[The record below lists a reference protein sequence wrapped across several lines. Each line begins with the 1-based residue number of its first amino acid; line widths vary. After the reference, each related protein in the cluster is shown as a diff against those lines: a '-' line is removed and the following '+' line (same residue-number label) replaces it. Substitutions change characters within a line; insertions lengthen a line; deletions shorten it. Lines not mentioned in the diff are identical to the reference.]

1 MVHLNRSR
9 NFWILAILFLGVVM
23 VVQSCYYDNEEEL
36 YPFDAAAC
44 DTVATI
50 TYTNTIQAIT
60 NGNCAVSGCHTGV
73 SPTGGLFLDTY
84 LQVREIALNGDM
96 SSRVLVSEDMP
107 PSGPLSRCDMEA
119 IQTWINEGAPE

>member
-9 NFWILAILFLGVVM
+9 NFWVIAILFLALVM
-23 VVQSCYYDNEEEL
+23 VAQSCYYDNEEEL
-36 YPFDAAAC
+36 YPFDAAQC
-44 DTVATI
+44 DTVATV

-60 NGNCAVSGCHTGV
+60 NSNCAVSGCHTGV
-73 SPTGGLFLDTY
+73 SPTGGLFLDTFQ
-84 LQVREIALNGDM
+84 QVREIALNGDM

-119 IQTWINEGAPE
+119 IQNWINNGAPE

>member
-9 NFWILAILFLGVVM
+9 NFWVIAILFLALVM
-23 VVQSCYYDNEEEL
+23 VAQSCYYDNEEEL
-36 YPFDAAAC
+36 YPFDAAQC
-44 DTVATI
+44 DTVATV
-50 TYTNTIQAIT
+50 TYTNTIMAIT
-60 NGNCAVSGCHTGV
+60 NSNCAVSGCHTGV

-84 LQVREIALNGDM
+84 QQVREIALNGDM

-119 IQTWINEGAPE
+119 IQNWINNGAPE